1 MPERSTFGRPKSD
14 RPVTIEEDWDKAP
27 ALDAPAILE
36 VLHRHDVRFVVIG
49 GMAAQ
54 LQGGGYPTL
63 DIDITPALDK
73 ANLANLASALTD
85 MDARL
90 RAQGLPPGGMRIR
103 LDARTFAQ
111 VSTITFATAV
121 GPLDVAL
128 RPDGTDGY
136 ADLVRGAIKVEYKGR
151 TAWVAHLRDVIR
163 SKVAAGRP
171 KDVEQLPALRRRL
184 AEVEKQE
191 ANSS

>member
-1 MPERSTFGRPKSD
+1 M
-14 RPVTIEEDWDKAP
+14 TIEEDWDQAP

-36 VLHRHDVRFVVIG
+36 VLHRRKVRFVVIG

-54 LQGGGYPTL
+54 LQGAGYPTL

-73 ANLANLASALTD
+73 PNLANLASALKD

-90 RAQGLPPGGMRIR
+90 RAEGLPPGGMRIP
-103 LDARTFAQ
+103 LDARTFAHI
-111 VSTITFATAV
+111 STITFATTL

-136 ADLVRGAIKVEYKGR
+136 TDLVRGAVNVEYEGR
-151 TAWVAHLRDVIR
+151 TARVAHLRDVIR
-163 SKVAAGRP
+163 SKRAAGRP
-171 KDVEQLPALRRRL
+171 KDVEQIPDLRRRL
-184 AEVEKQE
+184 AQIENQE
-191 ANSS
+191 ASSS

>member
-1 MPERSTFGRPKSD
+1 M
-14 RPVTIEEDWDKAP
+14 TIEEDWDPAP

-36 VLHRHDVRFVVIG
+36 VLHRHEVRFVVIG

-63 DIDITPALDK
+63 DIDITPALDR
-73 ANLANLASALTD
+73 ANLANLASALKD

-90 RAQGLPPGGMRIR
+90 RAEGLPPGGMRIA
-103 LDARTFAQ
+103 LDARTFAH
-111 VSTITFATAV
+111 VSTITFATAL

-128 RPDGTDGY
+128 HPDGTDGY
-136 ADLVRGAIKVEYKGR
+136 ADLVRGAVSVEYGGR

-163 SKVAAGRP
+163 SKRAAGRP
-171 KDVEQLPALRRRL
+171 KDVEQIPDLRRRL
-184 AEVEKQE
+184 AEIE
-191 ANSS
+191 NSESGSS